1 MINTGN
7 QTKFKPIQVSLD
19 VIQACSYEYKVCF
32 EKKTLLQ
39 DISITKGVVEL

>member
-7 QTKFKPIQVSLD
+7 QAKFKPIHLSLD

-39 DISITKGVVEL
+39 DINTTKEVVEL